1 LAFGGLFVLYFGHF
15 ITIKYYVSLHSIDD
29 LFNTNTN
36 SPKTKKTPKTNKQFL
51 NPKHHIHKHSRGRK
65 LMNQTVKIINKAK
78 KEGRKVLL
86 ENEAKTI
93 CTEYGISVTKF
104 NLAKNEKEAASQADQ
119 IGYPVVLKI
128 VSPDIIHKS
137 EAGGVIVNLK
147 TPAEVSIAYKKIID
161 NAKKYKSDAK
171 IVGVLVQEM
180 APQSTEVIV
189 GAIKDPQ
196 FGQTVMFGLG
206 GIFVELLKDVNFRI
220 APINTEDAKE
230 MITQLKAFPLLNGY
244 RNTPPAD
251 IDALTTILCNVSRL
265 VMENPE
271 IKELDL
277 NPVMAYPKGAKTV
290 DARIILE

>member
-1 LAFGGLFVLYFGHF
+1 
-15 ITIKYYVSLHSIDD
+15 
-29 LFNTNTN
+29 
-36 SPKTKKTPKTNKQFL
+36 
-51 NPKHHIHKHSRGRK
+51 
-65 LMNQTVKIINKAK
+65 
-78 KEGRKVLL
+78 
-86 ENEAKTI
+86 
-93 CTEYGISVTKF
+93 
-104 NLAKNEKEAASQADQ
+104 
-119 IGYPVVLKI
+119 
-128 VSPDIIHKS
+128 
-137 EAGGVIVNLK
+137 
-147 TPAEVSIAYKKIID
+147 
-161 NAKKYKSDAK
+161 
-171 IVGVLVQEM
+171 M

-220 APINTEDAKE
+220 APINAEDAKE

-251 IDALTTILCNVSRL
+251 IDALAAILCSVSRL
-265 VMENPE
+265 IMENPE